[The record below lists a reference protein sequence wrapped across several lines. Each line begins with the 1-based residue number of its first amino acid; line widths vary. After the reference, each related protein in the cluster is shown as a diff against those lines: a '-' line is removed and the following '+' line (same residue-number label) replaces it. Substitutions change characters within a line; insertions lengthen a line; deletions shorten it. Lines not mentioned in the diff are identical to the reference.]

1 MPLEIHSH
9 PSKQLMTILTAS
21 IRTAGE
27 DRKGRCRVTKYD
39 GDTAETRIRMR
50 RSRVAAILR
59 AGQVAC
65 CTKINTS
72 DPRVVEIAAM
82 SGVDCVWLCQE
93 HVPNTLHDIENQVRA
108 AKMFDVDAMVRV
120 PRGAYSD
127 LLYPLEMDAA
137 AIMVPHVMT
146 ADDARQIARQTRF
159 HPIGRRPLDSGNAD
173 GAYCTIPGQDY
184 IRQANQERLVIVQI
198 EDPEP
203 MDQLDEIAAVDG
215 IDMLFF
221 GPGDFSQGIGAP
233 FQLTHPRVEEALHRV
248 VEVARKHG
256 KFAGAVANFNNLQSL
271 IDLGYQFLGL
281 DADVLM
287 LARGFAQ
294 VAAAFGRRAAG
305 PVERGGIIPQSP

>member
-1 MPLEIHSH
+1 
-9 PSKQLMTILTAS
+9 MTILVAAEMDCG
-21 IRTAGE
+21 R
-27 DRKGRCRVTKYD
+27 DRERRCRVTKYD
-39 GDTAETRIRMR
+39 ANMAETRIRMR

-65 CTKINTS
+65 STKINTS

-82 SGVDCVWLCQE
+82 SGIDCVWLCQE

-108 AKMFDVDAMVRV
+108 AKMYDVDAMVRV
-120 PRGAYSD
+120 PRGGYSD
-127 LLYPLEMDAA
+127 LLYPLEMDAS

-159 HPIGRRPLDSGNAD
+159 HPIGRRPLDGGNAD
-173 GAYCTIPGQDY
+173 GAYCSIPGEDY

-198 EDPEP
+198 EDPEA

-233 FQLTHPRVEEALHRV
+233 FQLAHPRVEEALHRA

-256 KFAGAVANFNNLQSL
+256 KFAGSVANFSNLQTM
-271 IDLGYQFLGL
+271 IDLGYQFLNL

-294 VAAAFGRRAAG
+294 VAAAFGRRPVG
-305 PVERGGIIPQSP
+305 PTERNDILPPSA